1 MMKSHCP
8 PKEAVKKM
16 GSPYMRI
23 GLLDHMG
30 FGNLGDAAIL
40 ESFIQN
46 IRERLP
52 DVDIVAF
59 SADPEDTSARHKI
72 PCHPIRNNCR
82 MKRRSGSVA
91 ANQEATSRLRT
102 AFKKAIQHSSLLRA
116 VIDRTNNIS
125 SELAHLIRSYQ
136 RIYSLD
142 LLVISGG
149 GQLCD
154 LWHDQPYNVF
164 KFCLLARLAH
174 TPVYIVGVGA
184 DRLQSRRGRLFARW
198 SVALSDYTSFRDIES
213 RTLMQ
218 NLGCK
223 ALTHVCPDPAYAL
236 IASAAYVPTQTLPP
250 RRIVGLNPMGF
261 CDPRMWPRAD
271 PAEYRRYLDKLT
283 AFAIWL
289 LTNGY
294 DVQLFS
300 SDIGVDRFAIDD
312 LERSV
317 KDAISPEMHARVGC
331 DTACTLDGLLTQMAR
346 LDIVVTPKFHG
357 VVFSHMLA
365 RPVVA
370 LSYMP
375 KIAYLMRRAG
385 CETLCLDIDRFTT
398 DELISAFIAA
408 ANQYERLQAQV
419 RQLAAD
425 YRSDLTREFDRLCS
439 MKGRSPLTANPDS
452 VTATQ
457 QIPAK
462 HVSDIAATR

>member
-1 MMKSHCP
+1 MKSHHP
-8 PKEAVKKM
+8 SKNTAKPM
-16 GSPYMRI
+16 GSAYTRI

-40 ESFIQN
+40 ESFIHN

-52 DVDIVAF
+52 DADIVAF
-59 SADPEDTSARHKI
+59 SADPEDTNARHKI
-72 PCHPIRNNCR
+72 PCYPIRNNCR
-82 MKRRSGSVA
+82 MKQWSASVA
-91 ANQEATSRLRT
+91 ANQGAISSLRT
-102 AFKKAIQHSSLLRA
+102 AFKNAVRSSPILRT
-116 VIDRTNNIS
+116 VIDRTNNVV

-136 RIYSLD
+136 HIYSLD

-164 KFCLLARLAH
+164 KFCFLARLAH

-184 DRLQSRRGRLFARW
+184 DRLQSRRGRMFARW
-198 SVALSDYTSFRDIES
+198 SVALSDYTSFRDVES
-213 RTLMQ
+213 QALMQ

-236 IASAAYVPTQTLPP
+236 MAPARGLPTQALPP
-250 RRIVGLNPMGF
+250 RIVGLNPMGF

-271 PAEYRRYLDKLT
+271 LAAYRRYLEKLT
-283 AFAIWL
+283 AFATWL

-294 DVQLFS
+294 DLRLFS
-300 SDIGVDRFAIDD
+300 SDIGVDQFAMSD
-312 LERSV
+312 LEQSV
-317 KDAISPEMHARVGC
+317 KDATSSEMHARVGC
-331 DTACTLDGLLTQMAR
+331 NIARTLDQLLAQMAH

-365 RPVVA
+365 KPVVA

-375 KIAYLMRRAG
+375 KISYLMTRAG
-385 CETLCLDIDRFTT
+385 CKALCLEIDRFTT
-398 DELISAFIAA
+398 DDLISAFNAA
-408 ANQYERLQAQV
+408 ASQCQRL
-419 RQLAAD
+419 RGQLQQFATD

-439 MKGRSPLTANPDS
+439 MKGRSPLASSPTM
-452 VTATQ
+452 VTTTQ
-457 QIPAK
+457 QLPARN
-462 HVSDIAATR
+462 VTDIATTR